1 MSQTDLQQFDI
12 LLCIGNKVDLLAGHP
27 AHVEYR
33 RRLLKLDVSSGALIP
48 ELDYGIS
55 ESEGT
60 SLLGEED
67 SSWEIKRSC
76 MDWCIEHNIEFIE
89 ACGSNTE
96 FDNCKACF
104 FVLHVI
110 FILFFYLRCKFICLA
125 LKR

>member
-33 RRLLKLDVSSGALIP
+33 KRLLKFGESSGGLRP

-89 ACGSNTE
+89 ACGSNAE
-96 FDNCKACF
+96 FDNCKACSLCF
-104 FVLHVI
+104 YAI
-110 FILFFYLRCKFICLA
+110 FISFFYLRCKFICLE